1 VKKMAEKYFLI
12 IDAGTGGGRCLIFD
26 EMGKLMTMAYEE
38 WTFSTPPDIP
48 MGKEFNPDEFWQ
60 IICTVSKKALQNA
73 GLNPNQICGIS
84 ATSFREGF
92 VLIDEKGKGLC
103 AVPAMD
109 LRALSEGMSI
119 KASYGQKLY
128 QITGH
133 IPPFMFAS
141 ARLKWFKE
149 KKPEIYKKIH
159 RILMMDEWILYKFS
173 GAAFG
178 EPTGVCETELFDIH
192 KSIWSKEIIDLLGL
206 RDDIYPEIVTTG
218 TKIGE
223 VTTQAA
229 AETSLIQG
237 TPVVMGGADSQC
249 ALLGMGLMGDGQM
262 GIMAGTTTPVQMI
275 VSRPIIDEKMRI
287 WTNNYLVPDKWIL
300 ESSAGDSGKVY
311 RWIRDYLADY
321 ERELASQKGHNA
333 FDLLNALAEKVKPG
347 SEGVLAFLG
356 PMIINFN
363 AVGPLGYGGFLIP
376 MPLFMGNYGK
386 KQFVRAFLENMAFAI
401 KGNCA
406 QLEEISGITL
416 KEANICGGL
425 ANSEVFVQIV
435 ADTLGIP
442 VKTYKTIEATG
453 LGAAI
458 ATAIGT
464 GIYSNL
470 SEAIAKL
477 VHLQKVVQPGANQKI
492 YKKTYKKWLKVYEK
506 LSQVKSDPF

>member
-1 VKKMAEKYFLI
+1 MAENYFLV

-26 EMGKLMTMAYEE
+26 DVGNLITMAYEE
-38 WTFSTPPDIP
+38 WTFSTPPEIP
-48 MGKEFNPDEFWQ
+48 MGKEFNPGEFWK
-60 IICTVSKKALQNA
+60 IICNVSKKALQKA
-73 GLNPNQICGIS
+73 ELKPDQINGIS

-92 VLIDEKGKGLC
+92 VLMDEAGKELY

-109 LRALSEGMSI
+109 LRALSEGMSM
-119 KASYGQKLY
+119 KTSYGQKLY

-133 IPPFMFAS
+133 LPPFMFAS

-149 KKPEIYKKIH
+149 KKPEIYKRIH

-173 GAAFG
+173 GEAYG

-192 KSIWSKEIIDLLGL
+192 KSTWSKEIIDLLGL
-206 RDDIYPEIVTTG
+206 RDDIYPKIVTTG

-223 VTTQAA
+223 VTGQAA

-237 TPVVMGGADSQC
+237 IPVVMGGADSQC
-249 ALLGMGLMGDGQM
+249 ALLGMGLTEEGQM
-262 GIMAGTTTPVQMI
+262 GIMAGTTTPLQMI

-287 WTNNYLVPDKWIL
+287 WTNNHLIPDKWIL
-300 ESSAGDSGKVY
+300 ESSAGDSGKIY
-311 RWIRDYLADY
+311 RWIRDNLADY
-321 ERELASQKGHNA
+321 ERELANQKGKNA
-333 FDLLNALAEKVKPG
+333 FDLLNALAEEVKPG
-347 SEGVLAFLG
+347 SEGILAFLG

-416 KEANICGGL
+416 SETNICGGL

-442 VKTYKTIEATG
+442 VKTYQTIEATG
-453 LGAAI
+453 LGAAM
-458 ATAIGT
+458 AAAIGT
-464 GIYSNL
+464 NIYPNL
-470 SEAIAKL
+470 SEAIAKM
-477 VHLQKVVQPGANQKI
+477 VHLQRTVQPGSNQKI
-492 YKKTYKKWLKVYEK
+492 YRKTYKKWIKIYEK
-506 LSQVKSDPF
+506 MSQIKSDPF